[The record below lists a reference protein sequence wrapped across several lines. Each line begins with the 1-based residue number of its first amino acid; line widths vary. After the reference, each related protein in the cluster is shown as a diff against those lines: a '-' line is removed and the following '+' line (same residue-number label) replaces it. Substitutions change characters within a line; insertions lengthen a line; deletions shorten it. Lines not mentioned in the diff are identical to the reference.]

1 MNEAIV
7 QVLSSRHM
15 FGRCVN
21 RRARVEIALASALF
35 ADIVVVVVVVVVC
48 FNTERNASRKPAA
61 LLLLLFF

>member
-21 RRARVEIALASALF
+21 RRARVGIALASVLF
-35 ADIVVVVVVVVVC
+35 ADIFVVVVVVVC